1 MWQPLCHKQCAPVLL
16 FVLAVAIAL
25 LMLFCLAPVLWQILT
40 SFKVNEDIAAVPPK
54 YFPSRATH

>member
-16 FVLAVAIAL
+16 FVLAVEIAL
-25 LMLFCLAPVLWQILT
+25 MVLFCLAPVLWQILT